1 MSTFAHFYREEVP
14 IFKPRLPK
22 VMEIGLTPICSYN
35 KHSSAVKTVFHN
47 PNTQ

>member
-1 MSTFAHFYREEVP
+1 MYTVAHICREELP

-35 KHSSAVKTVFHN
+35 KHTSAVKTVFHN